1 MKHDKPGK
9 QARIIIAAIVA
20 QPPNISLEAEHV
32 EAGLVSGEAVVSVEP
47 ETDDGE
53 QVSGQTSVWV
63 LSHGGRFKYGNS
75 SLA

>member
-1 MKHDKPGK
+1 M
-9 QARIIIAAIVA
+9 
-20 QPPNISLEAEHV
+20 

-63 LSHGGRFKYGNS
+63 LSHEGRFKYGNS
-75 SLA
+75 SLS